1 MQSSRK
7 LIAPIL
13 GIAAVVQA
21 CAARADCFEE
31 AARYQQVNPTILRAI
46 AWQESHGRADA
57 RHVNVDGSVDL
68 GMMQINS
75 IHLRDLAPYGVSRP
89 MLMDGCVSVYVA
101 AWHLKSK
108 MVKYGNT
115 WTAVGAYHSE
125 SPHEN
130 LVYQRQ
136 VEAIVRR
143 MQNAGGTAVAD
154 AR

>member
-1 MQSSRK
+1 M
-7 LIAPIL
+7 P
-13 GIAAVVQA
+13 AV
-21 CAARADCFEE
+21 
-31 AARYQQVNPTILRAI
+31 QQ
-46 AWQESHGRADA
+46 
-57 RHVNVDGSVDL
+57 
-68 GMMQINS
+68 
-75 IHLRDLAPYGVSRP
+75 
-89 MLMDGCVSVYVA
+89 MDGCVSVYVA

-130 LVYQRQ
+130 MVYQRQ

-143 MQNAGGTAVAD
+143 MQNAGATAVAD